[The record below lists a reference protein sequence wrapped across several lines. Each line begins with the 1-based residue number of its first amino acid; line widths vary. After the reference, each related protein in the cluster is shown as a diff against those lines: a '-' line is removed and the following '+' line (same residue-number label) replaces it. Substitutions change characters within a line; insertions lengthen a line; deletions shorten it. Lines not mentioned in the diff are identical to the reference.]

1 MGLISMTART
11 LAVFILF
18 ILTVSAS
25 ALEKYVIVRQSDFAG
40 EETYS
45 VMTDAEFK
53 ELDRELRKEGFMA
66 TKAKMMAARA
76 WEEDESNEG
85 VRYPSSAVKR
95 RKAKVVGRTYRSEM
109 EADDKLMEIE
119 ERLMEK
125 EAEDE
130 KREEEREEDREEAY
144 KERFTSSKGRGSKA
158 QSALDRQRM
167 NRALTRREE
176 EKLRLEA
183 IAYEREE
190 LHDRAREVYEEQIEL
205 LKAPP
210 KDEEEE
216 EDEEEDEEEENG
228 DH

>member
-1 MGLISMTART
+1 MTART